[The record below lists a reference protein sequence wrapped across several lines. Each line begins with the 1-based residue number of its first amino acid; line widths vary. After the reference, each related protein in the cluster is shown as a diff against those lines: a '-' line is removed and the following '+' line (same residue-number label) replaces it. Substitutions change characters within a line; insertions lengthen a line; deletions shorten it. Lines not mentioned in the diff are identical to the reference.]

1 LVVITA
7 YGCTHLPTVNE
18 NSTPGIRGLNKND
31 NKILIEEE
39 AEDACVGSPREI
51 RRIGISNDE
60 DNNKN
65 NTKILLRIQGADL
78 RRFDKYKKKL
88 HLKIAPL

>member
-1 LVVITA
+1 M
-7 YGCTHLPTVNE
+7 PTVNE

-51 RRIGISNDE
+51 RCIGIGNDE

-65 NTKILLRIQGADL
+65 NTKILLRIQWG
-78 RRFDKYKKKL
+78 RPEE
-88 HLKIAPL
+88 I